1 MLDFYHEIAGLES
14 EMTLNELKQELL
26 KQEKVWTKRQVNTP
40 EKATKMLS
48 IIFDAKKAFE
58 TESSR
63 KKYDR
68 ELELSKKEKTI
79 DPDEQRKARLKEWTD
94 KARTFYEDHQFE
106 LAGNAY
112 EKARVS
118 ESPDGENADFYN
130 LGYNIFCELGNFYK
144 ALECTDKEVIAEPD
158 NCRSY
163 FDREYVLR
171 QMAIQEAQNSR
182 VVGSANPYYDK
193 ALNANQKLCDMA
205 QKYGMTEL
213 YANALGQRASILYS
227 CGEYTEDNCEEV
239 QEYAN
244 KSISLGATNGVA
256 NEVLEA
262 MKPELEEYKERNNY
276 IRQLEE
282 QTANYKKR
290 QQEVRGSSKMGVL
303 VFVVSVVLAYLT
315 CGVVFPI
322 STLIAAAGIAYGCYK
337 SAQGRSSLVLVCS
350 VIWLFAYSIMR
361 STKLYTVLGYGAAS
375 AAVVQKKFICNIVF
389 LIVIAVA
396 ANIVGKMKKK

>member
-130 LGYNIFCELGNFYK
+130 LG
-144 ALECTDKEVIAEPD
+144 
-158 NCRSY
+158 
-163 FDREYVLR
+163 
-171 QMAIQEAQNSR
+171 
-182 VVGSANPYYDK
+182 
-193 ALNANQKLCDMA
+193 
-205 QKYGMTEL
+205 
-213 YANALGQRASILYS
+213 
-227 CGEYTEDNCEEV
+227 
-239 QEYAN
+239 
-244 KSISLGATNGVA
+244 
-256 NEVLEA
+256 
-262 MKPELEEYKERNNY
+262 
-276 IRQLEE
+276 
-282 QTANYKKR
+282 
-290 QQEVRGSSKMGVL
+290 
-303 VFVVSVVLAYLT
+303 
-315 CGVVFPI
+315 
-322 STLIAAAGIAYGCYK
+322 
-337 SAQGRSSLVLVCS
+337 
-350 VIWLFAYSIMR
+350 
-361 STKLYTVLGYGAAS
+361 
-375 AAVVQKKFICNIVF
+375 
-389 LIVIAVA
+389 
-396 ANIVGKMKKK
+396 